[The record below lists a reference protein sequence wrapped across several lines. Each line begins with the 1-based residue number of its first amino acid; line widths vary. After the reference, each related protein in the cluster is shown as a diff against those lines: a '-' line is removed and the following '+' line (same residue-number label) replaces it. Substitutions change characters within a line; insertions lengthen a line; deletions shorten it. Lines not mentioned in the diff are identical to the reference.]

1 MAKNA
6 TVKAMVEGVIEELMV
21 RSNVENVY
29 MQDGSTTLASKLA
42 AMVSDI
48 GERAKS
54 TDVTTQINNAI
65 SELIGGAPETYDT
78 LNIMGLPLRMT

>member
-1 MAKNA
+1 MKEGVKEMAKNA

-65 SELIGGAPETYDT
+65 SELIG
-78 LNIMGLPLRMT
+78 